1 MYHPDRCQGRH
12 TTLRDCPPT
21 SGRAEHIRWEKH
33 MSDIKRAPE
42 VASLTRRLDHSVPD
56 GDFAPEVTGL
66 TRALDHMVPDGD
78 FAPVTES

>member
-1 MYHPDRCQGRH
+1 
-12 TTLRDCPPT
+12 
-21 SGRAEHIRWEKH
+21 

-42 VASLTRRLDHSVPD
+42 VADLTRRPDHSVPD

-78 FAPVTES
+78 FAPVPES